1 MGRLGAL
8 VFSPAIYGDRQHERL
23 AQLYEVVAEPMTEEV
38 TELQFHES
46 LVDEWCSVLAIGRA
60 ELSAKK

>member
-1 MGRLGAL
+1 MGRPSAF
-8 VFSPAIYGDRQHERL
+8 VVSTCIHGDRQHERL
-23 AQLYEVVAEPMTEEV
+23 AQLHEVVAEPMTEEV
-38 TELQFHES
+38 TELQFQES